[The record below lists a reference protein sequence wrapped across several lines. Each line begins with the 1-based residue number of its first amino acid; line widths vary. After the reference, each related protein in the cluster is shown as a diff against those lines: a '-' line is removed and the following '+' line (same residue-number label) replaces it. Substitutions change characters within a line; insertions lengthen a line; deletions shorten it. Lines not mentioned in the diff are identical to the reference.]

1 MRGRRHRKCAGY
13 TLAEMLIAVTLVAA
27 ASAVVVPM
35 LGAPS
40 ASRVEL
46 AATEL
51 AEALRFARSEAER
64 TRVPHGVRI
73 DAGTERAQV
82 FRLDTGTTPATA
94 LFTVR
99 HPIHHGWYT
108 LDFANDRPTRGVAI
122 TAATLSFSAACGESR
137 DVVFDARGWPVCS
150 QPPAVELSSA
160 TIDLG
165 SGSVTRRVVVEAV
178 TGRVV
183 LQ

>member
-1 MRGRRHRKCAGY
+1 MRGRRHEKSAGY
-13 TLAEMLIAVTLVAA
+13 TLAEMLIAVTLLAAVAA
-27 ASAVVVPM
+27 VALPM
-35 LGAPS
+35 LGSPN

-46 AATEL
+46 AAAEL

-64 TRVPHGVRI
+64 TRIPHGVRV

-82 FRLDTGTTPATA
+82 FRLDTSTTPATP

-99 HPIHHGWYT
+99 QPIHHGSYV
-108 LDFANDRPTRGVAI
+108 LDFPGDQATRGVQIA
-122 TAATLSFSAACGESR
+122 TVTLSFGAPCGESR
-137 DVVFDARGWPVCS
+137 DIVFDARGWPFCS
-150 QPPAVELSSA
+150 QPPTVELSSA
-160 TIDLG
+160 TIELG
-165 SGSVTRRVVVEAV
+165 IGAATRRVVVEAV

>member
-1 MRGRRHRKCAGY
+1 MRGRRHGKSAGY
-13 TLAEMLIAVTLVAA
+13 TLAEMLIAVTLLAA

-40 ASRVEL
+40 ASRVDL

-51 AEALRFARSEAER
+51 AQALRFARSEAQR
-64 TRVPHGVRI
+64 TRLPHGVRI
-73 DAGTERAQV
+73 DQGTERAQV
-82 FRLDTGTTPATA
+82 FRLDTSTTPATP

-99 HPIHHGWYT
+99 HPIHHGWYV
-108 LDFANDRPTRGVAI
+108 LDFAGDRPTRGVQI
-122 TAATLSFSAACGESR
+122 TTAVLSFSAACGESR
-137 DVVFDARGWPVCS
+137 DVVFDARGWPFCS
-150 QPPAVELSSA
+150 QPPTVELVGA
-160 TIDLG
+160 TIQLG
-165 SGSVTRRVVVEAV
+165 NGSVTRRVVVEAV